1 MKGSYLNRIIRISK
15 QKLPSFEIAIQIQQ
29 STEIKLKKN
38 RTETTDKNFNSSL
51 TIS

>member
-29 STEIKLKKN
+29 STEIKLNKMEQN
-38 RTETTDKNFNSSL
+38 TTDKNCNSSL